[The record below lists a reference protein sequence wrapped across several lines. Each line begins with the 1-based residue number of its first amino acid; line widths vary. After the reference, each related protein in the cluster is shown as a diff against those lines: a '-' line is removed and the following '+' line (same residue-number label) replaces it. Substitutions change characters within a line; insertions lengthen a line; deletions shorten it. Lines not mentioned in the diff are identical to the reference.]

1 MERFLMQIHL
11 CKFLTAISI
20 VCMAT
25 SSAFAQDSTAPKV
38 SVAAAFTKEVTDEK
52 IFIGRGEAID
62 KLDVIARVSGFID
75 KIFIL
80 GNFIKN
86 KKTKKLI

>member
-1 MERFLMQIHL
+1 MQIHL

-20 VCMAT
+20 ACMAT

-38 SVAAAFTKEVTDEK
+38 SVAAAFTKEVTDEQ

-75 KIFIL
+75 KIFINDGDL
-80 GNFIKN
+80 V
-86 KKTKKLI
+86 KKG